1 MVALDKF
8 KTVVAKYGIMII
20 FILMVVLFSILSPV
34 FLSVSNIFNIL
45 RQVSIVGIMSVG
57 MAFVIITSGIDLS
70 VGSIL
75 GASGVFGAYLMSQ
88 GISPIV
94 SIIIVL
100 VASIVIGLINGF
112 FINEM
117 ELPPFVST
125 LGMMTAMR
133 GVAYLITNGMPIFG
147 FPESFSLIGQG
158 YIFVIPI
165 PVIIMI
171 VVFICGHLFLDSTK
185 YGRYI
190 YGVGGNEEATRLS
203 GVNTKKIKY
212 IVYALCSFLCGLAG
226 IVLLSRINSGN
237 PKNGTGYEL
246 DVITAVI
253 LGGVSVMGGEGK
265 ITGVIIGVLI
275 MGVLANGMI
284 LLNVNEYTQQVVKGV
299 VLLAAVSFDRMVQ
312 RQKKKLA

>member
-100 VASIVIGLINGF
+100 AASIVIGLINGF